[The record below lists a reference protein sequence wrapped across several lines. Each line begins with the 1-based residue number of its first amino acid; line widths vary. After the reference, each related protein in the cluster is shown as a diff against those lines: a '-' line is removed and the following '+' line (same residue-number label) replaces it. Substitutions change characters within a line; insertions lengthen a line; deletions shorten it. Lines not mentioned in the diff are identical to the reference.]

1 MTPNVKFIIRV
12 SFGEG
17 GGGGGGALLPLPSFG
32 LPPFVYAENSILY
45 MKINNIK
52 ALMTQ

>member
-12 SFGEG
+12 SFGG
-17 GGGGGGALLPLPSFG
+17 GGGGPDFG
-32 LPPFVYAENSILY
+32 LPPFGYAENSILY